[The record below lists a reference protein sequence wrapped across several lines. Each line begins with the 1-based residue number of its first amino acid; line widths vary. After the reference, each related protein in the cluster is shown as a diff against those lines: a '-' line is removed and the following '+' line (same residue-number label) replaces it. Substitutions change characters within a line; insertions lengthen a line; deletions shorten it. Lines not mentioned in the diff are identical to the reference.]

1 MRATRLGLA
10 LVTTS
15 CLALAA
21 HPAAAPA
28 GGTSGIVFD
37 CGTAGVFIGDKTGS
51 TATSESG
58 AVVKFGTGARNT
70 RGTTVTCTYVPAD
83 GYLYTVQGTLVDSK
97 R

>member
-1 MRATRLGLA
+1 MRAKRLGLA

-28 GGTSGIVFD
+28 GELSGMVFNCGAAGT
-37 CGTAGVFIGDKTGS
+37 FIGDKTGS
-51 TATSESG
+51 TATSATG
-58 AVVKFGTGARNT
+58 AVVRFGSGARK
-70 RGTTVTCTYVPAD
+70 GTTVTCTYSPSA
-83 GYLYTVQGTLVDSK
+83 GHLYTITGALAEPK